1 MDSTPVVTTHQS
13 CHTSVSQSRVV
24 TSSFHPC
31 YELHG
36 CFSILISFLML
47 GQRLLCSQLR
57 ACDLVSE
64 CEEAEKFL
72 NTTHWIHGKPGEP
85 SWDEQKPE
93 KVGEVDLTSCQ
104 SGRSKE
110 LPPLV
115 AGYPRAPAGSPWALV
130 PPLLPVTPKM
140 VPEHQLAKP
149 LCPCP
154 RQQGLARAGVWSLW
168 LPCWEEVPGRQK
180 ISKTNIPEI
189 SMDEKFS
196 VNDSQWF
203 SFVSFVF
210 LFHLDGNFVVFLLR
224 KREPWLTYYTADF
237 IHFDSYITSLSL
249 LFSRKWW
256 VHESPETPALCGNW
270 RNTISSYLQNDR
282 LAIIYECSL
291 LGKQFCKDHLER

>member
-1 MDSTPVVTTHQS
+1 MNSMA
-13 CHTSVSQSRVV
+13 VSA
-24 TSSFHPC
+24 SSFLSWCLDNVYSAPSSEPVTWWVNVRRQRNSWIQLIESMGSLENRAEMSRSQRRWVKWTSHPT
-31 YELHG
+31 
-36 CFSILISFLML
+36 
-47 GQRLLCSQLR
+47 RVAVR
-57 ACDLVSE
+57 R
-64 CEEAEKFL
+64 
-72 NTTHWIHGKPGEP
+72 
-85 SWDEQKPE
+85 
-93 KVGEVDLTSCQ
+93 SC
-104 SGRSKE
+104 
-110 LPPLV
+110 PPPRPV
-115 AGYPRAPAGSPWALV
+115 AGHPRAPAGSPWALV

-256 VHESPETPALCGNW
+256 VHESPETPTLCSNW